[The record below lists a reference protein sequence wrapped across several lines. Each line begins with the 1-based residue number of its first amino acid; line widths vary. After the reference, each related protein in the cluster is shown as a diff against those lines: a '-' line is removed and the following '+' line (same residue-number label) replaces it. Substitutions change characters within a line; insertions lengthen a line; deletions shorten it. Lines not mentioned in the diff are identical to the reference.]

1 MSRYALR
8 LSDQDVLH
16 ALGSIDPL
24 VPVAADLTDESAAAK
39 RFASVDGELR
49 FACPDTGIDC
59 SFPAVALIA
68 IHTAALAALAATHL
82 TPRGVRTAAVFA
94 PADVVAIHLTVL
106 VRHVSHISHLAVYR
120 AGDADAPYDD
130 DLLDEFELAGTGLST
145 TPDARRAASGANLL
159 VLAERPDELRLGAPL
174 RGLLLVN
181 ASGRDLPDAVL
192 DAVDQA
198 YVDDAR
204 LLADNDHRA
213 VIRAHRSGPTAEVI
227 RQAEGWH
234 RHQQH
239 WRTLRRIDA
248 DLRQV
253 LAGTHPG
260 RSHADDV
267 LLVELLGTAA
277 VGQQLAS
284 TLCRAALEHGL
295 GTRVRKD
302 LSK

>member
-8 LSDQDVLH
+8 LSDEDVLH
-16 ALGSIDPL
+16 ALGSIDPI
-24 VPVAADLTDESAAAK
+24 VPVAADLAGEIGAAE
-39 RFASVDGELR
+39 RFANVDGELR
-49 FACPDTGIDC
+49 FACHGTELDGL
-59 SFPAVALIA
+59 FPAAALTA

-82 TPRGVRTAAVFA
+82 TPRGVRTAALFA
-94 PADVVAIHLTVL
+94 PADVEAVHLTVL
-106 VRHVSHISHLAVYR
+106 VRHVSHISHLAVHR
-120 AGDADAPYDD
+120 GGGAVAPYDN

-145 TPDARRAASGANLL
+145 TPDARRAAGGANLL
-159 VLAERPDELRLGAPL
+159 VLAERADELRLGAPR

-181 ASGRDLPDAVL
+181 ASGLDLPDAVL

-213 VIRAHRSGPTAEVI
+213 VVRAHLSGPTADPI

-260 RSHADDV
+260 RSHTDDV

-277 VGQQLAS
+277 VGPRLAS
-284 TLCRAALEHGL
+284 TLCRAALELGL
-295 GTRVRKD
+295 GTRVRQD
-302 LSK
+302 LSR

>member
-1 MSRYALR
+1 
-8 LSDQDVLH
+8 LSDEDVLG

-24 VPVAADLTDESAAAK
+24 VPVAADLTGDVGTAEP
-39 RFASVDGELR
+39 FVSVEDGLR
-49 FACPDTGIDC
+49 FARPDTELDC
-59 SFPAVALIA
+59 LFPTSALTAV
-68 IHTAALAALAATHL
+68 HVAALAALAAAHL
-82 TPRGVRTAAVFA
+82 APLGVRTAALFA
-94 PADVVAIHLTVL
+94 PSHAEATHLTVL
-106 VRHVSHISHLAVYR
+106 VRHVPHISHLAVHR
-120 AGDADAPYDD
+120 TGDADVPYDN

-145 TPDARRAASGANLL
+145 TPDARSAASGANLL
-159 VLAERPDELRLGAPL
+159 VLAERADELRLGSPH

-181 ASGRDLPDAVL
+181 ASGQDLSDAVL
-192 DAVDQA
+192 DVVDQA

-204 LLADNDHRA
+204 LLADNRHRA
-213 VIRAHRSGPTAEVI
+213 VVRVHLSGPTTDPI

-277 VGQQLAS
+277 AGPRLAT
-284 TLCRAALEHGL
+284 TLCEAALELGL
-295 GTRVRKD
+295 GTRVRQD
-302 LSK
+302 LSR

>member
-8 LSDQDVLH
+8 LSDEDVLS
-16 ALGSIDPL
+16 ALGSVDPIA
-24 VPVAADLTDESAAAK
+24 PVAADLAGGTGAAE
-39 RFASVDGELR
+39 RFVSVAAELR
-49 FACPDTGIDC
+49 FTCPDTGLDC
-59 SFPAVALIA
+59 LFPAAALSA

-82 TPRGVRTAAVFA
+82 TPRGVRTAALFA
-94 PADVVAIHLTVL
+94 PTAVEATHLTVL
-106 VRHVSHISHLAVYR
+106 VRHVSHISHLAVHR
-120 AGDADAPYDD
+120 AADAGAPYDA

-145 TPDARRAASGANLL
+145 TPDARRAASGATLL
-159 VLAERPDELRLGAPL
+159 VLAERADELRLGWPH

-181 ASGRDLPDAVL
+181 ASGQDLPDAVL

-198 YVDDAR
+198 YVDDMR
-204 LLADNDHRA
+204 LLAENGHRA
-213 VIRAHRSGPTAEVI
+213 VVRGHLSGPTADPI

-277 VGQQLAS
+277 VGPRLAA
-284 TLCRAALEHGL
+284 TLCRAALELGL
-295 GTRVRKD
+295 GTRVPQD